1 MKNLIIR
8 TLTGIIFLAVMI
20 GGILYS
26 PATFSLLFTVITALS
41 VWEFTGIVNQRAD
54 VSVNRF
60 ITTVAG
66 GCLFVTGIIS
76 EYRDTNVDKLLL
88 YLRTVQDHGGFNGKT
103 AVTVK

>member
-26 PATFSLLFTVITALS
+26 PVTFSLLFTVITALS

-66 GCLFVTGIIS
+66 GCLSSVS
-76 EYRDTNVDKLLL
+76 SVMLQVCL
-88 YLRTVQDHGGFNGKT
+88 V
-103 AVTVK
+103 AVFFSCPGC